1 MAKMTLE
8 MAGSILG
15 KARNWYSHDMTDLQ
29 LAKKLES
36 ANRDGGYTMAILG
49 LTFLKFS
56 NHRTWEPMVGW
67 SLALGMVGFAI
78 FMIIKSSRYAK
89 IRELF
94 EDAGPQN
101 LGDLKPSSLDRS

>member
-8 MAGSILG
+8 RAERILG
-15 KARNWYSHDMTDLQ
+15 KARNWYSQDMTDLQ

-36 ANRDGGYTMAILG
+36 AKRDGGFTMLIFS

-56 NHRTWEPMVGW
+56 NHKNWDTMVTWGFFI
-67 SLALGMVGFAI
+67 GIVGFSI
-78 FMIIKSSRYAK
+78 FLIIQSSRYSK

-94 EDAGPQN
+94 EEAGPQK
-101 LGDLKPSSLDRS
+101 LADLKSFSPEKP